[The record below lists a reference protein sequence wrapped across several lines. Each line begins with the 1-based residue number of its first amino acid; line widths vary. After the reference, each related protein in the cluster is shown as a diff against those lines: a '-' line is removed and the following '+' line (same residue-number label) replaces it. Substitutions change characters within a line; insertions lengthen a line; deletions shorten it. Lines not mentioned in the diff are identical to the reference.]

1 MHIHVVAATKFE
13 IQPAASFFESESFQ
27 INHANISFGISGI
40 GLMSATYFLA
50 TQIQT
55 QKPGIVIQ
63 AGIAGCFENDKNNT
77 LVAIKQDVAADIG
90 VFENNTF
97 KNIFDLKLADQN
109 EWPFTNGVL
118 VNPREKLLALTGMAQ
133 VNAISINEISTDKTK
148 IEWYQQKYSPFVE
161 SMEGAALH
169 FVCLNEKIPFL
180 QLRCVSNQ
188 IGERDKSKWTI
199 KESINTLNNG
209 LIETIKKISTHDETY
224 FRI

>member
-1 MHIHVVAATKFE
+1 MYILITAATNFE
-13 IQPAASFFESESFQ
+13 LEPAANFFESQKNQ
-27 INHANISFGISGI
+27 INNSKIELGITGI
-40 GLMSATYFLA
+40 GLISTTYFL
-50 TQIQT
+50 TTHIQ
-55 QKPGIVIQ
+55 KNRPDIIIQ
-63 AGIAGCFENDKNNT
+63 AGIAGCFESNQNNK

-90 VFENNTF
+90 VFENNSF

-109 EWPFTNGVL
+109 EFPFTQGLL
-118 VNPREKLLALTGMAQ
+118 VNPYEKLLSATGVSR
-133 VNAISINEISTDKTK
+133 VNAISINEISTDKSK

>member
-1 MHIHVVAATKFE
+1 MHILITAATKFE
-13 IQPAASFFESESFQ
+13 LEPAANFFESQKDQ
-27 INHANISFGISGI
+27 INNSKIELAITGI
-40 GLMSATYFLA
+40 GLISTTYFLT
-50 TQIQT
+50 TQIQ
-55 QKPGIVIQ
+55 KNRPDIIIQ
-63 AGIAGCFENDKNNT
+63 AGIAGCFESNQNNK

-90 VFENNTF
+90 VFENNSF

-109 EWPFTNGVL
+109 EFPFSEGLL
-118 VNPREKLLALTGMAQ
+118 VNPYEKLLSATGAPL
-133 VNAISINEISTDKTK
+133 VNAISINEISTDKSK

-209 LIETIKKISTHDETY
+209 LIETVKKISTHDETY